1 MARRDMR
8 EGQAVLTFTTTDK
21 HAGALIGKGGERM
34 KDVRERTKTVA
45 VVHKAADGQ
54 TSRTVEVSGELSGVT
69 AAAEMFINFMNA

>member
-1 MARRDMR
+1 MR
-8 EGQAVLTFTTTDK
+8 EGQAILTFTITSK
-21 HAGALIGKGGERM
+21 NAGALIGKGGERM